1 MLAIFIP
8 AYDVSRDPPCGAFRR
23 LLDFDTFGG
32 VSIFSRRDRL
42 AFLNL
47 KRQVPG
53 LASWACG
60 LS

>member
-23 LLDFDTFGG
+23 LLDIDTFGG
-32 VSIFSRRDRL
+32 VSIFSRRYRL

-47 KRQVPG
+47 KRQV
-53 LASWACG
+53 
-60 LS
+60 